1 MRTWIFKRKLTN
13 IYISYSKKK
22 LKSALSRISQ
32 RVFFEALQSIY
43 VEYTKEDGINQY
55 LLKKRIKKM

>member
-13 IYISYSKKK
+13 IYVSNSKK
-22 LKSALSRISQ
+22 LKSALSRISE
-32 RVFFEALQSIY
+32 RIFFEALQSNY
-43 VEYTKEDGINQY
+43 FEYTKEDGINQY